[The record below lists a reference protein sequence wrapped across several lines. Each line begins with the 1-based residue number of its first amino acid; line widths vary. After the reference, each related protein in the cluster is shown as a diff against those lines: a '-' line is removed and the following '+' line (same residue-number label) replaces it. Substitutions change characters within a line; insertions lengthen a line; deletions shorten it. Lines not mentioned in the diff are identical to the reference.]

1 MLVKKMPTEKKKIQ
15 EQIFPLIL
23 APLIAAFCFMFI
35 YGIQILNPYYD
46 DWLLVGGDLSQHY
59 IGWEGFRNSNWTF
72 PFGLSD
78 SLTYPTSISV
88 IFTDSIPLLAVF
100 FKLLSPILPDTFQY
114 WGIWGLIGFILTAVF
129 SSLLIKKY
137 SPHPAY
143 TLLASLFF
151 TLSPTIFQRLYGHES
166 LGGGQWLIL
175 ASLLPLVYYRERYH
189 KTGSSALFWALLA
202 FLCVSIHIYFAV
214 TCFFALLAFCL
225 YDLLETKK
233 LKNALLSGTAYCL
246 VALVTTFVL
255 GGLKGGIKG
264 KGAGEVGEF
273 SANLNCLFNPLE
285 YSRFFPGLPLH
296 GNGQYEGFAYLGL
309 GIFILLFLTL
319 IFLPLSIQKG
329 ALSCT
334 KKSIAFL
341 IAAMLSFLFA
351 LSPLVSC
358 FDRLLFSI
366 PLPRVVNKLLVTF
379 RSTGRMV
386 WLCYYI
392 LYLAAISLFAHI
404 QLGKS
409 EIETKGKLTIKIVIL
424 SGCLILQIIDIS
436 PIILHAGHRS
446 SASSHR
452 YTNPFSESPQ
462 MLSMA
467 EEKEIKHICIV
478 SELESEELYDIAQFA
493 MENGLTVNRFWTVH
507 QVGRKDENTIM
518 LESLSEADSD
528 SIFLFK
534 KGDEGLCK
542 KYGLNAIPI
551 NNQYTIGRAQKE
563 AEKK

>member
-1 MLVKKMPTEKKKIQ
+1 MPTEKKNIQ
-15 EQIFPLIL
+15 DQISTLVL
-23 APLIAAFCFMFI
+23 APLIAAFCFIFI
-35 YGIQILNPYYD
+35 YGIQILNPRYD

-59 IGWEGFRNSNWTF
+59 IGWEGFRNARWTF
-72 PFGLSD
+72 PLGLSD

-88 IFTDSIPLLAVF
+88 IFTDSIPLLSVF

-114 WGIWGLIGFILTAVF
+114 WGIWGLMAFILTALF

-175 ASLLPLVYYRERYH
+175 ASLLPLVYYKEHYH
-189 KTGSSALFWALLA
+189 KIGKAALFWALLA
-202 FLCVSIHIYFAV
+202 FPCVSIHIYFAV

-233 LKNALLSGTAYCL
+233 LQTSILSGASYCMA
-246 VALVTTFVL
+246 ALITTFVL

-285 YSRFFPGLPLH
+285 YSRFFPGLPIH

-309 GIFILLFLTL
+309 GIFVLLFLSL

-329 ALSCT
+329 RLSFT
-334 KKSIAFL
+334 NKSIAL
-341 IAAMLSFLFA
+341 LVAAIMSFLFA

-366 PLPRVVNKLLVTF
+366 PLPKIVNKLLVTF

-392 LYLAAISLFAHI
+392 LYLAAISLFARI
-404 QLGKS
+404 QLGTR
-409 EIETKGKLTIKIVIL
+409 ENETKGKLTIKLGIL
-424 SGCLILQIIDIS
+424 AACLILQIIDIS
-436 PIILHAGHRS
+436 PLILHAQHRYH
-446 SASSHR
+446 ASSHR
-452 YTNPFSESPQ
+452 YVNPFSESPL
-462 MLSMA
+462 MLSLTG
-467 EEKEIKHICIV
+467 EKEIKHICIV
-478 SELESEELYDIAQFA
+478 SELESDELYDIAQFA
-493 MENGLTVNRFWTVH
+493 MEKGLTVNRFWTVH
-507 QVGRKDENTIM
+507 QIGRKEENTIM

-528 SIFLFK
+528 TIFLFK
-534 KGDEGLCK
+534 KKDEGLCK
-542 KYGLNAIPI
+542 KHGLKAFPI
-551 NNQYTIGRAQKE
+551 NSQYTIGRAQKE
-563 AEKK
+563 AEKQ